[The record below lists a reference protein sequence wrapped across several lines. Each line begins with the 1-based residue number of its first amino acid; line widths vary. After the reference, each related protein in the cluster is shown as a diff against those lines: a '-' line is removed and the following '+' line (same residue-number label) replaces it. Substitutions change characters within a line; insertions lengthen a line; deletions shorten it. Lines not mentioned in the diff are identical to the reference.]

1 MTGLKKIS
9 IKNLLILIL
18 LLTSGILISS
28 PCFALEIRVKNS
40 LKTAGDTVYLGDIA
54 TFHPADD
61 GRVEKLKTLKVT
73 SAPAPDSSR
82 TIKSDLILYNIAHIL
97 NAEKDIKLQAP
108 DIITIERTAQV
119 IDKTTLEE
127 IFRDYVLDNSP
138 YERGQISIET
148 INAPSSVALPEG
160 ELEWEIDAKHNS
172 NFIGNLS
179 LLIDFRVD
187 GDSQK
192 KIIVSGKLSVTRE
205 VVKAVRNIDRGD
217 IITAQDV
224 TLASE
229 QIKYFRKDI
238 IASTKQILGKRAT
251 RRIQADQTIKN
262 GMFEVPPAV
271 EKGDRVVIKAENN
284 DLLITASGEALEE
297 GCVGDQIRVMNVSS
311 GREIV
316 ATVRR
321 TDLVEVQF

>member
-9 IKNLLILIL
+9 IKNLPILIL
-18 LLTSGILISS
+18 LFASGILISS

-40 LKTAGDTVYLGDIA
+40 LKTGGDTVYLGDIA

-61 GRVEKLKTLKVT
+61 DRVEKLKTLKVT
-73 SAPAPDSSR
+73 AAPAPDSSR

-119 IDKTTLEE
+119 IDQTTLEE
-127 IFRDYVLDNSP
+127 IFRDYVLDHSP
-138 YERGQISIET
+138 YERDQIYIET
-148 INAPSSVALPEG
+148 INAPASVALPEG
-160 ELEWEIDAKHNS
+160 ELEWEIDAKHNR

-192 KIIVSGKLSVTRE
+192 KIIVSGKISVTRE

-229 QIKYFRKDI
+229 QIKYFRKNI
-238 IASTKQILGKRAT
+238 IASTKEILGKRAT
-251 RRIQADQTIKN
+251 RRIQADQTIKS
-262 GMFEVPPAV
+262 GMFEVPPAI
-271 EKGDRVVIKAENN
+271 EKGDRVVIKAENS

-311 GREIV
+311 GREII